1 METSTDA
8 KGRHLAQPPAHLE
21 SVCVFCGSS
30 MGGKPIFEQV
40 ARELGAALAQE
51 DLRLVYGGGGVGLM
65 GTTARAAHEA
75 GGRVLGIMPDFL
87 RAKERLLDEV
97 ETVVV
102 ETMHERKA
110 MMYDASEAFVVLPG
124 GIGTLEEAIELMS
137 WRRLNLH
144 LKPIWFV
151 NTEGFWDAL
160 IELFHNN
167 VSTGMTPDWFLE
179 TFEVVDDVPQ
189 LMASMKA
196 WFNR

>member
-1 METSTDA
+1 
-8 KGRHLAQPPAHLE
+8 
-21 SVCVFCGSS
+21 
-30 MGGKPIFEQV
+30 MGGKAVFAEV
-40 ARELGAALAQE
+40 ANELGLALAAEQ
-51 DLRLVYGGGGVGLM
+51 LRLVYGGGGVGLM

-97 ETVVV
+97 ETIVV

-167 VSTGMTPDWFLE
+167 VSTGMTPEWFLE

-189 LMASMKA
+189 LMTAMKA

>member
-1 METSTDA
+1 METSA
-8 KGRHLAQPPAHLE
+8 RRKGPRLAQPPTQLD

-30 MGGKPIFEQV
+30 MGGKPVFEQV
-40 ARELGAALAQE
+40 ARELGTALALEQ
-51 DLRLVYGGGGVGLM
+51 LRLVYGGGGVGLM

-167 VSTGMTPDWFLE
+167 VSTGMTPEWFLE

-189 LMASMKA
+189 LMASMKM

>member
-1 METSTDA
+1 METSA
-8 KGRHLAQPPAHLE
+8 HRKGPRLAQPPTQLD

-30 MGGKPIFEQV
+30 MGGKPVFEQV
-40 ARELGAALAQE
+40 ARELGTALALEQ
-51 DLRLVYGGGGVGLM
+51 LRLVYGGGGVGLM

-167 VSTGMTPDWFLE
+167 VSTGMTPEWFLE

-189 LMASMKA
+189 LMASMKM

>member
-1 METSTDA
+1 MGA
-8 KGRHLAQPPAHLE
+8 KP
-21 SVCVFCGSS
+21 VFAD
-30 MGGKPIFEQV
+30 V
-40 ARELGAALAQE
+40 ARELGERLAHE
-51 DLRLVYGGGGVGLM
+51 NLRLVYGGGGVGLM

-87 RAKERLLDEV
+87 RAKERLLDDV
-97 ETVVV
+97 ETIVV

-151 NTEGFWDAL
+151 NVDGFWDAL
-160 IELFHNN
+160 IELFQTN
-167 VSTGMTPDWFLE
+167 VSSGMTPDWFLD
-179 TFEVVDDVPQ
+179 TFEVVQDVPA
-189 LMASMKA
+189 LMTSMQA
-196 WFNR
+196 WFAERTAAD

>member
-1 METSTDA
+1 MAEAPTEL
-8 KGRHLAQPPAHLE
+8 H

-30 MGGKPIFEQV
+30 MGNKPVFEET
-40 ARELGAALAQE
+40 ARELGEALAVE
-51 DLRLVYGGGGVGLM
+51 GVRLVYGGGGVGLM
-65 GTTARAAHEA
+65 GASARAANAA
-75 GGRVLGIMPDFL
+75 GGKVLGVMPDFL

-137 WRRLNLH
+137 WRRLSLH

-151 NTEGFWDAL
+151 NTEGFWDPL

-167 VSTGMTPDWFLE
+167 VSTGMTPDWFLD
-179 TFEVVDDVPQ
+179 TFYVVDDVPT
-189 LMASMKA
+189 LMDSMRT
-196 WFNR
+196 WFKR

>member
-1 METSTDA
+1 MAEAPTQL
-8 KGRHLAQPPAHLE
+8 H

-30 MGGKPIFEQV
+30 MGAKPVFEHV
-40 ARELGAALAQE
+40 ARELGEALAAE
-51 DLRLVYGGGGVGLM
+51 GLRLVYGGGGVGLM
-65 GTTARAAHEA
+65 GACARAAHRA
-75 GGRVLGIMPDFL
+75 GGQVLGVMPDFL

-102 ETMHERKA
+102 QTMHERKA

-151 NTEGFWDAL
+151 NTDGFWNAL
-160 IELFHNN
+160 IALIQNN

-179 TFEVVDDVPQ
+179 TFEVVDDVPA
-189 LMASMKA
+189 LMAAMKA
-196 WFNR
+196 RFER

>member
-1 METSTDA
+1 
-8 KGRHLAQPPAHLE
+8 LAQPPTHLD

-30 MGGKPIFEQV
+30 MGGKPVFEQV
-40 ARELGAALAQE
+40 ARELGTALAGE
-51 DLRLVYGGGGVGLM
+51 KLRLVYGGGGVGLM

-97 ETVVV
+97 ETIVV

-137 WRRLNLH
+137 WRRLSLH

-167 VSTGMTPDWFLE
+167 VSTGMTPEWFLE
-179 TFEVVDDVPQ
+179 TFEVVEDIPQ

-196 WFNR
+196 RFDR

>member
-1 METSTDA
+1 M
-8 KGRHLAQPPAHLE
+8 AQAPTHLE

-30 MGGKPIFEQV
+30 MGAKPVFADV
-40 ARELGAALAQE
+40 ARELGERLAHE
-51 DLRLVYGGGGVGLM
+51 NLRLVYGGGGVGLM

-87 RAKERLLDEV
+87 RAKERLLDDV
-97 ETVVV
+97 ETIVV

-151 NTEGFWDAL
+151 NVDGFWDAL
-160 IELFHNN
+160 IELFQTN
-167 VSTGMTPDWFLE
+167 VSSGMTPDWFLE
-179 TFEVVDDVPQ
+179 TFEVVEDVPT
-189 LMASMKA
+189 LMTSMQA
-196 WFNR
+196 WFAERTAAD

>member
-1 METSTDA
+1 MAEAPSEL
-8 KGRHLAQPPAHLE
+8 H

-30 MGGKPIFEQV
+30 MGAKPIFEET
-40 ARELGAALAQE
+40 ARELGEALAAE
-51 DLRLVYGGGGVGLM
+51 GLRLVYGGGGVGLM
-65 GTTARAAHEA
+65 GASARAAHEA
-75 GGRVLGIMPDFL
+75 GGAVLGIMPDFL

-102 ETMHERKA
+102 QTMHERKS

-137 WRRLNLH
+137 WRRLSLH

-151 NTEGFWDAL
+151 NVDGFWDAL
-160 IELFHNN
+160 IALFHNN
-167 VSTGMTPDWFLE
+167 VSTGMTPDWFLD
-179 TFEVVDDVPQ
+179 TFHVVDDVPG
-189 LMASMKA
+189 LMLSMKT

>member
-1 METSTDA
+1 MAEAPTEL
-8 KGRHLAQPPAHLE
+8 H

-30 MGGKPIFEQV
+30 MGNKPVFEET
-40 ARELGAALAQE
+40 ARELGKALAAE
-51 DLRLVYGGGGVGLM
+51 GVRLVYGGGGVGLM
-65 GTTARAAHEA
+65 GASARAANAA
-75 GGRVLGIMPDFL
+75 GGKVLGVMPDFL

-160 IELFHNN
+160 IALFRNN
-167 VSTGMTPDWFLE
+167 VSTGMTPDWFLD
-179 TFEVVDDVPQ
+179 TFYVVDDVPS
-189 LMASMKA
+189 LMESMKT
-196 WFNR
+196 WFGR